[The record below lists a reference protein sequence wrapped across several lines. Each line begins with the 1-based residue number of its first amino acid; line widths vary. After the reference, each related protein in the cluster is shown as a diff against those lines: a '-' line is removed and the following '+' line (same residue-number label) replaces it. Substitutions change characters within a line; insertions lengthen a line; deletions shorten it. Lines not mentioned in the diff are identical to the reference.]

1 MLYDL
6 IVLGGGPAGYLG
18 AERAAQAG
26 MQVLLFEA
34 RNLGGTC
41 LNEGC
46 IPTKTMLNSAK
57 LYAHAREG
65 QPFGVQADNVS
76 VDHAAVVAR
85 SEKVVATLVGGVGM
99 TMKKCKVTVN
109 RNTARITGKTA
120 EGFTVEAA
128 GETFTAKKLLIS
140 TGSEA
145 VVPPIPG
152 VRDGL
157 DRGYVMTNRE
167 ILKMTQLPQTLVV
180 IGGGVIGLEMAAYF
194 NAVGV
199 KVLVIEMLDKIAG
212 PCDADIA
219 KQLQKELKKQGV
231 TFCLGCRVTAVEEG
245 KVSYETKDGTP
256 VTVEADKVL
265 LSIGRRANSAGIG
278 LETIG
283 VHTERGAI
291 VTDAHLRT
299 NIDGVYASGDVNGRV
314 MLAHV
319 AYRESEVAV
328 HDMQGVAD
336 EMRYD
341 AIPSVI
347 YTMPEAAWVGM
358 TEQQARDA
366 GLEIRTVKTPMAYSG
381 RFVAENDKGSGVCK
395 LVVSADG
402 RLLGVHL
409 LGTYASEIIWGAV
422 PLVEQQLPVEEIKRN
437 VFPHPTVAEIIREA
451 LFQL

>member
-18 AERAAQAG
+18 AERAAQGG
-26 MQVLLFEA
+26 MNVLLFEQ
-34 RNLGGTC
+34 RHLGGTC

-57 LYAHAREG
+57 LYAHALG
-65 QPFGVQADNVS
+65 GDPFGVRAEGVS

-85 SEKVVATLVGGVGM
+85 SEKVVGTLVGGIGM
-99 TMKKCKVTVN
+99 QLKKCKVTVN
-109 RNTARITGKTA
+109 TAAARIAGKDA
-120 EGFTVEAA
+120 EGFYVAA
-128 GETFTAKKLLIS
+128 GGETFHGKRLLIA

-145 VVPPIPG
+145 VVPPIDG
-152 VRDGL
+152 VRTGL
-157 DRGYVMTNRE
+157 EQGYVMTNRE
-167 ILKMTQLPQTLVV
+167 ILKLDTLPRTLAV

-194 NAVGV
+194 STVGV
-199 KVLVIEMLDKIAG
+199 QVTVIEMLDKIAG
-212 PCDADIA
+212 PCDVDVS
-219 KQLQKELKKQGV
+219 KQLQKELKKQGI
-231 TFCLGCRVTAVEEG
+231 TFCLGCKVTGVEQG
-245 KVSYETKDGTP
+245 KVSYETKDGTQAS
-256 VTVEADKVL
+256 VEAEKVL
-265 LSIGRRANSAGIG
+265 LSIGRRANCADIG
-278 LETIG
+278 LDTIG
-283 VHTERGAI
+283 VQTERGAI

-299 NIDGVYASGDVNGRV
+299 NVEGVYACGDVNGKV

-328 HDMQGVAD
+328 NHMLGVD
-336 EMRYD
+336 DRMRYD

-347 YTMPEAAWVGM
+347 YTMPEAAWTGM

-366 GLEIRTVKTPMAYSG
+366 GLSVKTVKTPMAYSG
-381 RFVAENDKGSGVCK
+381 RFVAENDKGAGMCK
-395 LVVSADG
+395 LVVSEEG

-422 PLVEQQLPVEEIKRN
+422 AFVEQKTSVEEIKKT

>member
-366 GLEIRTVKTPMAYSG
+366 GLEIRTVKTP
-381 RFVAENDKGSGVCK
+381 
-395 LVVSADG
+395 
-402 RLLGVHL
+402 
-409 LGTYASEIIWGAV
+409 
-422 PLVEQQLPVEEIKRN
+422 PLRSRTGPR
-437 VFPHPTVAEIIREA
+437 
-451 LFQL
+451 